1 MRYNSDGILV
11 EQQSLRLPGHTRCK
25 VCGCK
30 LTDPDSIRQGYGP
43 TCRHIKNVAKIKR
56 LIARYERR
64 S

>member
-1 MRYNSDGILV
+1 MV

-25 VCGCK
+25 VCGRK

-43 TCRHIKNVAKIKR
+43 TCKQIKNVAKLKR
-56 LIARYERR
+56 MIARYERR